1 MLKTKKSRRAF
12 VNTIFDGTLYIGIGV
27 SVGLLLDSPVIG
39 FMAVLASSMLKR
51 VINVLY
57 DWVEDGEDDVNL
69 KSLYTSGNMN
79 EEDKEYITMV
89 DQEDDGEI

>member
-39 FMAVLASSMLKR
+39 FMVVLASSMLKR
-51 VINVLY
+51 VINGLY
-57 DWVEDGEDDVNL
+57 DWVEDGEDDV
-69 KSLYTSGNMN
+69 SLESVYTSGNMN
-79 EEDKEYITMV
+79 EEDKEYITGIE
-89 DQEDDGEI
+89 QEDDGEI

>member
-1 MLKTKKSRRAF
+1 
-12 VNTIFDGTLYIGIGV
+12 
-27 SVGLLLDSPVIG
+27 
-39 FMAVLASSMLKR
+39 MLKR